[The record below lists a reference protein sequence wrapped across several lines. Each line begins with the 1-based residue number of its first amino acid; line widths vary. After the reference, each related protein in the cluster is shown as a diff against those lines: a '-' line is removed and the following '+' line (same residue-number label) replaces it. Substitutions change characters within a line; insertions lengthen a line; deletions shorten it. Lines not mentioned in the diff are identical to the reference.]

1 MSSRWTGKIALTKV
15 RVMRIMTD
23 AFMRTRG
30 ESNRGLNGEFGTL
43 RYL

>member
-15 RVMRIMTD
+15 KVMRIMTD

-30 ESNRGLNGEFGTL
+30 ESTGGVNGEYRTL

>member
-30 ESNRGLNGEFGTL
+30 ESNGGLNGEFGTL

>member
-1 MSSRWTGKIALTKV
+1 MGQRACRYAEVK
-15 RVMRIMTD
+15 VMRIMTD

-30 ESNRGLNGEFGTL
+30 EADGEFNTL